1 MYMKYTVMMLLYID
15 LIVTIYRMDM
25 DSLPLDHVD
34 ILLKN
39 LPNDDE
45 KKKFENYIKDK
56 KKPDL
61 LPPADKFLYEVCREG
76 ERRRERERG
85 E

>member
-1 MYMKYTVMMLLYID
+1 MYYSYYCFCFCD
-15 LIVTIYRMDM
+15 SMDM

-56 KKPDL
+56 KDPQL
-61 LPPADKFLYEVCREG
+61 LPPADKFLFEVSQTAHSS
-76 ERRRERERG
+76 
-85 E
+85 

>member
-1 MYMKYTVMMLLYID
+1 
-15 LIVTIYRMDM
+15 MDM

-56 KKPDL
+56 KSPEL
-61 LPPADKFLYEVCREG
+61 LQPADKFLYEVYRGEG
-76 ERRRERERG
+76 EKGGGRRGRGGGVGEGREESERRERETMF
-85 E
+85 

>member
-1 MYMKYTVMMLLYID
+1 MAALLIYETSTV
-15 LIVTIYRMDM
+15 LIIIIIIIVVVVVVIISMDI

-45 KKKFENYIKDK
+45 KSKFENYIKDK
-56 KKPDL
+56 KDPDL
-61 LPPADKFLYEVCREG
+61 LPPADRFLFDVSKQ
-76 ERRRERERG
+76 
-85 E
+85 